1 MKNSDKDI
9 LKEAGK
15 LKEMP
20 FSTPEGYFDSLKKNL
35 KAIPLQQSAPAKV
48 IQWKRTT
55 RFAAAA
61 AATAAILIVGSI
73 IFEKPQQYDF
83 YEDEDYI
90 AYSEDMTN
98 TIFMDYELY
107 AEADEL
113 TIDDIIEYLIYTGT
127 ELEDIEHY

>member
-9 LKEAGK
+9 LKETDI

-48 IQWKRTT
+48 IQWKKTT
-55 RFAAAA
+55 RFAAVAA
-61 AATAAILIVGSI
+61 AVAAMIIVGSI
-73 IFEKPQQYDF
+73 IFEKPQG
-83 YEDEDYI
+83 YEAIDDEDYI
-90 AYSEDMTN
+90 AYSDELTSTTFTDE
-98 TIFMDYELY
+98 ELY

-113 TIDDIIEYLIYTGT
+113 TIDDIIEYLIYTGI
-127 ELEDIEHY
+127 ELEDIEQY